1 MLTHVT
7 FFLVEDRSVEAN
19 LNKTGP
25 GTRLLIGA
33 LLFICG
39 TGLFAGVAEGVVNGG
54 PLTGVD
60 ASVAAWF
67 HARVTPSATQGMLFF
82 THLHGTLSVSIL
94 ALLLATY
101 LVWRKEGYWVLSLL
115 VVLPLGMLI
124 NVLLKQIFLRA
135 RPSFSDPI
143 LALASYSFPSGHV
156 AGATLFYGVLAA
168 FLCARLQA
176 WPLQAA
182 IVLTACAMVVL
193 VAITRLYLGV
203 HYFSDVV
210 AAAAWST
217 AWVALCLIGM
227 AALQQRRL
235 VRRT

>member
-1 MLTHVT
+1 M
-7 FFLVEDRSVEAN
+7 
-19 LNKTGP
+19 TGP
-25 GTRLLIGA
+25 GTRLAIGA

-39 TGLFAGVAEGVVNGG
+39 TGIFAGVAEDVVAGG
-54 PLTGVD
+54 SLTGVD

-67 HARVTPSATQGMLFF
+67 HARATPAVTQGMLFF

-94 ALLLATY
+94 ALLLAAY
-101 LVWRKEGYWVLSLL
+101 LAWRNEGYWVLTLSA
-115 VVLPLGMLI
+115 VLPVGMLI

-143 LALASYSFPSGHV
+143 LTLASYSFPSGHV

-168 FLCARLQA
+168 FLCSRLRT
-176 WPLQAA
+176 WPWQAA
-182 IVLTACAMVVL
+182 IVLAACVLVVL
-193 VAITRLYLGV
+193 VGLTRLYLGV

-217 AWVALCLIGM
+217 AWVVLCLIGV
-227 AALQQRRL
+227 AALKRR
-235 VRRT
+235 RRARGA

>member
-1 MLTHVT
+1 MLL
-7 FFLVEDRSVEAN
+7 LV
-19 LNKTGP
+19 
-25 GTRLLIGA
+25 
-33 LLFICG
+33 CG
-39 TGLFAGVAEGVVNGG
+39 TGIFAGVAEDVAGG
-54 PLTGVD
+54 GSLAGVD

-67 HARVTPSATQGMLFF
+67 HARATPAMTQGMLFF
-82 THLHGTLSVSIL
+82 THLHGTLGVSIL
-94 ALLLATY
+94 ALLLAAY
-101 LVWRKEGYWVLSLL
+101 LVWRKERYWVLSLL

-124 NVLLKQIFLRA
+124 NVLLKQVFLRA

-143 LALASYSFPSGHV
+143 LTLASYSFPSGHV

-168 FLCARLQA
+168 FLCSRLRA

-182 IVLTACAMVVL
+182 IVLTASAMVVL

-217 AWVALCLIGM
+217 AWVALCLIGI
-227 AALQQRRL
+227 AAMKRNRL
-235 VRRT
+235 SRGA